1 MRSFATDTYMG
12 GTYRSTFRYV
22 EQSAELDV
30 LTRPWSH
37 SPLGLDLALAVA
49 ATKSLGALIK
59 RAEAPQDL
67 RKLLPFIIVSK
78 FIIN

>member
-1 MRSFATDTYMG
+1 
-12 GTYRSTFRYV
+12 
-22 EQSAELDV
+22 
-30 LTRPWSH
+30 
-37 SPLGLDLALAVA
+37 LGLDLALAVA

-78 FIIN
+78 FMIN